1 MKRPSFLC
9 TIFVISLLPVGA
21 FAGEAADELGVCL
34 SDSLTGKERKTL
46 ARWIFFG
53 MAAHPEI
60 SPYTDIPDQ
69 AIHEMDQVVG
79 KLLTRLMTIDCP
91 EQARTAV
98 KVEGNI
104 AIETA
109 FELVGKVAML
119 ELMTNQDVGLTLGG
133 FEKHIDRGKINSL
146 FE

>member
-1 MKRPSFLC
+1 MKRRYFLC
-9 TIFVISLLPVGA
+9 AVLVISLLPVGA
-21 FAGEAADELGVCL
+21 YAGEAADELGVCL

-60 SPYTDIPDQ
+60 SPYTDIPEQ
-69 AIHEMDQVVG
+69 AVYEMDQVVG

-98 KVEGNI
+98 NQEGNY
-104 AIETA
+104 AIEAA
-109 FELVGKVAML
+109 FEMVGRVAMM
-119 ELMTNQDVGLTLGG
+119 ELMTNQDVSQTLGG
-133 FEKHIDRGKINSL
+133 FEKYIDREKINDL